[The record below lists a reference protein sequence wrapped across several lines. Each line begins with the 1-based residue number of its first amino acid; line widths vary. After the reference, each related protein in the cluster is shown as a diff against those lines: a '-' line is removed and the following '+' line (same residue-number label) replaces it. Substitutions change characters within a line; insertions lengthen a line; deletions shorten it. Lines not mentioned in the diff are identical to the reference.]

1 MVYDRPSEALMG
13 DSQEMRSVNRRL
25 PGKLTPGLVLLAIA
39 AIVVLIILSTSFI
52 VVDQT
57 ERAVI
62 TTFGKFTKIA
72 QPGLTFKIPFGI
84 QKAYHV
90 KTEVVQA
97 EQFGFRTDK
106 AGVVTQYSA
115 KEYPEE
121 STMLTGD
128 LNIIS
133 VEWIIQYKITDPKAW
148 LFNVS
153 DKQKTIRDISQAVV
167 NLLVGDR
174 TILGVIGPERTA
186 IQETA
191 VQMMN
196 DKFSEFGLG
205 IKVTQ
210 VQLQNIVPPKGVQD
224 AFEDVNKAIQDM
236 NRLVNE
242 GKEAYNAEIPK
253 AQGQADQIT
262 EIAQGYAAER
272 VNKAKGDVARFN
284 SVYAEYV
291 KAPEVTKQRLYYE
304 MVEDVFSGE
313 KNVELIDKRFSNF
326 LPLKNLN
333 SPSSAAAPQGAAQ

>member
-1 MVYDRPSEALMG
+1 MG
-13 DSQEMRSVNRRL
+13 DTHDMRSVNRKL
-25 PGKLTPGLVLLAIA
+25 PAKVTPALVLLGLAAIA
-39 AIVVLIILSTSFI
+39 VLIVFSTSFI

-72 QPGLTFKIPFGI
+72 SPGLAFKWPFGI
-84 QKAYHV
+84 QQAYHV
-90 KTEVVQA
+90 KTEVVQT

-115 KEYPEE
+115 REFPEE

-153 DKQKTIRDISQAVV
+153 DRQKTIRDISQSVV

-186 IQETA
+186 IQEA
-191 VQMMN
+191 SVQMMN
-196 DKFSEFGLG
+196 EKFTEFGLG
-205 IKVTQ
+205 IRVTQ

-242 GKEAYNAEIPK
+242 GKESYNAEIPK
-253 AQGQADQIT
+253 ARGQADQIT

-284 SVYAEYV
+284 SVYAEYR
-291 KAPEVTKQRLYYE
+291 KAPDVTRQRLYYE
-304 MVEDVFSGE
+304 MIEDVFKGE
-313 KNVELIDKRFSNF
+313 KNVELIDKRFTNF
-326 LPLKNLN
+326 LPLKNLDN
-333 SPSSAAAPQGAAQ
+333 QSSAAKGAAQ

>member
-1 MVYDRPSEALMG
+1 MG
-13 DSQEMRSVNRRL
+13 DSAGQGMRSVNRKPL
-25 PGKLTPGLVLLAIA
+25 SKVTPAMVLLGIA
-39 AIVVLIILSTSFI
+39 ALALLIIFSTSFI

-62 TTFGKFTKIA
+62 TTFGKFTKVA
-72 QPGLTFKIPFGI
+72 PPGLAFKWPFGI

-90 KTEVVQA
+90 KTEVVQT
-97 EQFGFRTDK
+97 EQFGFRTEK

-128 LNIIS
+128 LNIVS
-133 VEWIIQYKITDPKAW
+133 VEWIIQYRINDPKAW

-153 DKQKTIRDISQAVV
+153 DKQKTIRDISQSVV
-167 NLLVGDR
+167 NLLVGDK

-186 IQETA
+186 IQESA

-196 DKFSEFGLG
+196 EKFAEFGLG
-205 IKVTQ
+205 ITVTQ

-242 GKEAYNAEIPK
+242 GKESYNAEIPK
-253 AQGQADQIT
+253 AQGQAKQAI
-262 EIAQGYAAER
+262 EVAQGYATER
-272 VNKAKGDVARFN
+272 VNEAKGDVARFN
-284 SVYAEYV
+284 SVYDEYR

-304 MVEDVFSGE
+304 MVEDVFKGE
-313 KNVELIDKRFSNF
+313 KNVELIDKNFKNF
-326 LPLKNLN
+326 LPMKSLD
-333 SPSSAAAPQGAAQ
+333 SSTAAKGAQ

>member
-1 MVYDRPSEALMG
+1 MG
-13 DSQEMRSVNRRL
+13 DSFGQRMREV
-25 PGKLTPGLVLLAIA
+25 GKKTSSRVTPAIVLAIIA
-39 AIVVLIILSTSFI
+39 VIALLVIFSTSFI

-62 TTFGKFTKIA
+62 TTFGKFTKVA
-72 QPGLTFKIPFGI
+72 EPGLAFKWPFGI
-84 QKAYHV
+84 QRAYHV
-90 KTEVVQA
+90 KTEVVQT

-106 AGVVTQYSA
+106 AGIVTQYSP

-128 LNIIS
+128 LNIVS
-133 VEWIIQYKITDPKAW
+133 VEWIIQYRIIDAKAW

-153 DKQKTIRDISQAVV
+153 DRQKTIRDISQSVV

-196 DKFSEFGLG
+196 EKFNEFGLG
-205 IKVTQ
+205 IRVTQ

-242 GKEAYNAEIPK
+242 GKEAYNSEIPK
-253 AQGQADQIT
+253 VQGQADQIK
-262 EIAQGYAAER
+262 EVAQGYASER
-272 VNKAKGDVARFN
+272 VNKAKGDVARFA
-284 SVYAEYV
+284 SVYDEYR
-291 KAPEVTKQRLYYE
+291 KAPDVTRQRLYYE
-304 MVEDVFSGE
+304 MVEDVFKGD
-313 KNVELIDKRFSNF
+313 KDVQLIDKRFNNF
-326 LPLKNLN
+326 LPLKNLD
-333 SPSSAAAPQGAAQ
+333 STKDKGGSQ

>member
-1 MVYDRPSEALMG
+1 MG
-13 DSQEMRSVNRRL
+13 DSPEMRSVNSKF
-25 PGKLTPGLVLLAIA
+25 PAKITPALVLLGLA
-39 AIVVLIILSTSFI
+39 AIVVLIILGTSFI

-62 TTFGKFTKIA
+62 TTFGKFTKVA
-72 QPGLTFKIPFGI
+72 QPGLAFKWPFGI
-84 QKAYHV
+84 QNAYHV
-90 KTEVVQA
+90 KTEVVQT

-106 AGVVTQYSA
+106 AGIVTQYSS
-115 KEYPEE
+115 KEYSEE

-153 DKQKTIRDISQAVV
+153 DRHKTIRDISQSVV

-186 IQETA
+186 IQESA

-196 DKFSEFGLG
+196 TKFTEFGLG
-205 IKVTQ
+205 IRVTQ

-253 AQGQADQIT
+253 ARGQADQIK
-262 EIAQGYAAER
+262 EVAQGYASER
-272 VNKAKGDVARFN
+272 VNKAKGDIARFD
-284 SVYAEYV
+284 SVYNEYR
-291 KAPEVTKQRLYYE
+291 KAPDVTRQRLYYE
-304 MVEDVFSGE
+304 MVEDVFKGE
-313 KNVELIDKRFSNF
+313 KNVELIDKRFTNF
-326 LPLKNLN
+326 LPLKNLD
-333 SPSSAAAPQGAAQ
+333 SSLNKGAAQ

>member
-1 MVYDRPSEALMG
+1 MG
-13 DSQEMRSVNRRL
+13 DSSDQGMRSVNRK
-25 PGKLTPGLVLLAIA
+25 PIQKLTPAIVLIGIA
-39 AIVVLIILSTSFI
+39 ALALLIIFSTSFI

-72 QPGLTFKIPFGI
+72 GPGLAFKWPFGI
-84 QKAYHV
+84 QRAYHV
-90 KTEVVQA
+90 KTEVVQT
-97 EQFGFRTDK
+97 EQFGFRTEK
-106 AGVVTQYSA
+106 AGVVTKYSD
-115 KEYPEE
+115 KDYPEE

-128 LNIIS
+128 LNIVS

-148 LFNVS
+148 LFNCS
-153 DKQKTIRDISQAVV
+153 DKQKTIRDISQSVV

-174 TILGVIGPERTA
+174 TILGVIGPERTE
-186 IQETA
+186 IQESA

-196 DKFSEFGLG
+196 EKFNEFGLG

-242 GKEAYNAEIPK
+242 GKEAYNSEIPK
-253 AQGQADQIT
+253 AQGQAKQAI
-262 EIAQGYAAER
+262 EVAQGYAAER
-272 VNKAKGDVARFN
+272 VNDAKGDVARFN
-284 SVYAEYV
+284 SVYEEYR

-304 MVEDVFSGE
+304 MVEDVFKGE
-313 KNVELIDKRFSNF
+313 KDVQLIDKKFSNF
-326 LPLKNLN
+326 LPLKNLD
-333 SPSSAAAPQGAAQ
+333 SSAPKEAAQ

>member
-1 MVYDRPSEALMG
+1 MPS
-13 DSQEMRSVNRRL
+13 SI
-25 PGKLTPGLVLLAIA
+25 TPGIVILALA
-39 AIVVLIILSTSFI
+39 AIVLIIIFSTSFI

-62 TTFGKFTKIA
+62 TTFGKFTKVA
-72 QPGLTFKIPFGI
+72 QPGLAFKWPFGI

-90 KTEVVQA
+90 KTEVVQT

-133 VEWIIQYKITDPKAW
+133 VEWIIQYRITDPKAW

-153 DKQKTIRDISQAVV
+153 DRQKTIRDISQSVV

-186 IQETA
+186 IQESA

-196 DKFSEFGLG
+196 NKFTEFGLG

-242 GKEAYNAEIPK
+242 GKESYNSEIPK
-253 AQGQADQIT
+253 ARGQADQIK
-262 EIAQGYAAER
+262 EVAQGYAAER
-272 VNKAKGDVARFN
+272 VNEAKGDVARFN
-284 SVYAEYV
+284 SVYEEYR
-291 KAPEVTKQRLYYE
+291 KAPDVTRQRLYYE
-304 MVEDVFSGE
+304 MVEDVFKGE
-313 KNVELIDKRFSNF
+313 KNIELIDKHFTNF
-326 LPLKNLN
+326 LPLKNLATTQT
-333 SPSSAAAPQGAAQ
+333 PAKEAAQ

>member
-1 MVYDRPSEALMG
+1 MG
-13 DSQEMRSVNRRL
+13 DNLGQGMRSVNRGSL
-25 PGKLTPGLVLLAIA
+25 SKITPAIVLLAIA
-39 AIVVLIILSTSFI
+39 AIVLLIIFSTSFI

-62 TTFGKFTKIA
+62 TTFGKFTKVA
-72 QPGLTFKIPFGI
+72 SPGLVFKWPFGI
-84 QKAYHV
+84 QRAYHV

-97 EQFGFRTDK
+97 EQFGFRTEK

-128 LNIIS
+128 LNIVS

-153 DKQKTIRDISQAVV
+153 DKQKTIRDISQSII
-167 NLLVGDR
+167 NLLVGDK

-186 IQETA
+186 IQESA

-196 DKFSEFGLG
+196 EKFAEFGLG
-205 IKVTQ
+205 INVTQ

-242 GKEAYNAEIPK
+242 GKEAYNSEIPK
-253 AQGQADQIT
+253 AQGQAEQVK
-262 EIAQGYAAER
+262 EVALGYATER
-272 VNKAKGDVARFN
+272 VNEAKGDVARFD
-284 SVYAEYV
+284 SVYDEYR
-291 KAPEVTKQRLYYE
+291 KSPEVTKQRLYYE
-304 MVEDVFSGE
+304 MVEDVFKGE
-313 KNVELIDKRFSNF
+313 TDMQLIDKRFSNF
-326 LPLKNLN
+326 LPIKTLDG
-333 SPSSAAAPQGAAQ
+333 APVTTKGAAQ